1 MPLLAVTVEA
11 VEHRIAQ
18 DLGRQLLAGEEKA
31 HGIEHGRRP
40 AVVFGNLIVERC
52 FHRVGSILDQ
62 CSILRTLIHR
72 NLQYI
77 HRLFQ

>member
-18 DLGRQLLAGEEKA
+18 NLGRQLLAGEEEA

-52 FHRVGSILDQ
+52 FHRVGSILDA
-62 CSILRTLIHR
+62 
-72 NLQYI
+72 
-77 HRLFQ
+77 